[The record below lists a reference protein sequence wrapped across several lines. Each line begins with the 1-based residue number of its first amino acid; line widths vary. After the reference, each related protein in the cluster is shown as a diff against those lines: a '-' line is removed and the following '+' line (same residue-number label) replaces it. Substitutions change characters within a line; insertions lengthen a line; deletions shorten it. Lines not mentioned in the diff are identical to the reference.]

1 MRSNSFLERTQCE
14 SVKLRK
20 KSLRLIWRI
29 GMLLGEDRFA
39 ELVRFVVVL
48 GKRA

>member
-1 MRSNSFLERTQCE
+1 MKSNSFLEQAQCE

-20 KSLRLIWRI
+20 KSLRLIWKI

-48 GKRA
+48 GKVT